1 MACPNGG
8 SKPQGDITM
17 LLGRYLRKG
26 EGVLVG
32 TQKEEGNLY
41 KSRVSRENRAGTKI
55 GSEEDRLEDQTL
67 KIRVTVDMTI
77 ETVPISKM
85 TTLT

>member
-1 MACPNGG
+1 M
-8 SKPQGDITM
+8 
-17 LLGRYLRKG
+17 
-26 EGVLVG
+26 
-32 TQKEEGNLY
+32 
-41 KSRVSRENRAGTKI
+41 SRERPGAGTKI